1 MTNQCTLTESEKHP
15 LQEALEELRGD
26 YDIRGYSGRGMYG
39 KQCLSINVS
48 QCDMNILQLG
58 FDLATTDAFSG
69 GGGDELPRMCWD
81 NMGLGRVYYW
91 PSVPYVEGEG
101 E

>member
-1 MTNQCTLTESEKHP
+1 MQRWDNLDNRSNVVGLRRPSAGRGFYMTEVRYSDGKSQCTFTETGKHL

-58 FDLATTDAFSG
+58 FDLATTDA
-69 GGGDELPRMCWD
+69 
-81 NMGLGRVYYW
+81 
-91 PSVPYVEGEG
+91 
-101 E
+101 